1 MLNNINRSDLINTK
15 LFKCIP
21 KVDELLEMGIIKELL
36 EKAPRNTVLETIR
49 EELDSIRESIKNGK
63 LDEQSFEEVINLLP
77 EKVYKNSMEKN
88 SYNLKRVINATG
100 VVLHTNLGRSLLN
113 EEVLENIKNTSINYS
128 NLEFDI
134 DSGTRGS
141 RYSHIEDIIKK
152 ITGAEGALIVNNN
165 AAAVMLVLSTM
176 AKDKEVIVS
185 RGELIEIGGS
195 FRIPDVMERSGAR
208 LVDVG
213 ATNKTHLDDYE
224 VAIGENTAAL
234 LKVHTSNYRIMGFTS
249 SVDSKDLNRL
259 KEKYNIPLIEDLG
272 SGVLI
277 DLEKYGMEHEPTV
290 QDSLGKG
297 VDIVTF
303 SGDKLLGGPQVG
315 IIVGKKEYIEKMK
328 KNPLT
333 RAFRVDKLVI
343 SALETI
349 LSYYIDEENAVKKI
363 PTLRML
369 TIPLDE
375 LKEKAVDLEK
385 QIKLLEVSSSLN
397 ILIEDSESE
406 VGGGSLPLVKL
417 PTKTISI
424 NSSKFSTQKM
434 EVFLRKSNIPI
445 ITRVYK
451 DKLYFDLRTIR
462 EDEYKVIVETINN
475 MCKTLKE
482 RI

>member
-1 MLNNINRSDLINTK
+1 MGSDLINTK
-15 LFKCIP
+15 LFKAIP
-21 KVDELLEMGIIKELL
+21 KVDEILEKEIIKELL
-36 EKAPRNTVLETIR
+36 AMIPRATVIDTIR
-49 EELDSIRESIKNGK
+49 EELDSIRNKIKSGEM
-63 LDEQSFEEVINLLP
+63 DEEIFKEYIDTLGQRIYDISTD
-77 EKVYKNSMEKN
+77 KN

-100 VVLHTNLGRSLLN
+100 IVLHTNLGRSLLN
-113 EEVLENIKNTSINYS
+113 EEVLENIRNTSINYS
-128 NLEFDI
+128 NLEYDI
-134 DSGTRGS
+134 DSGSRGS
-141 RYSHIEDIIKK
+141 RYSHIEDIVQK
-152 ITGAEGALIVNNN
+152 ITGAESCLIVNNN
-165 AAAVMLVLSTM
+165 AAAVLLVLSTM

-195 FRIPDVMERSGAR
+195 FRIPDVMEQSGAK

-224 VAIGENTAAL
+224 RAIGEDTAAL

-249 SVDSKDLNRL
+249 DVDSAQLYEL
-259 KEKYNIPLIEDLG
+259 KERYNIPLIEDLG

-290 QDSLGKG
+290 QESVKKG
-297 VDIVTF
+297 IDIVTF

-315 IIVGKKEYIEKMK
+315 IIVGKKEYIDKMK

-349 LSYYIDEENAVKKI
+349 LSYYIDEGDAVKKI

-369 TIPLDE
+369 TIPIEELDE
-375 LKEKAVDLEK
+375 KAINLKKVLS
-385 QIKLLEVSSSLN
+385 LLEEAKDLN
-397 ILIEDSESE
+397 IDIADSESE

-417 PTKTISI
+417 PTKTITI
-424 NSSKFSTQKM
+424 NSDLFSTSKM
-434 EVFLRKSNIPI
+434 EETLRKSDVPV
-445 ITRVYK
+445 ITRVYR

-462 EDEYKVIVETINN
+462 DDEFEILGQAIKE
-475 MCKTLKE
+475 MCSTLKE
-482 RI
+482 SI